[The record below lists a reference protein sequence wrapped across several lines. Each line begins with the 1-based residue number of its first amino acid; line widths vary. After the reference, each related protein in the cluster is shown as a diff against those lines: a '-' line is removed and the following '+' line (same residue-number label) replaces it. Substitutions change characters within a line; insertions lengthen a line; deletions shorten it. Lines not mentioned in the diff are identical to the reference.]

1 CPVDDTLKFY
11 RSPTGTYRFGLE
23 AFEFVDQPF
32 VFIHCHVIICNASN
46 LQSRCARGCEKKARL
61 RREVEHHNLY
71 SLAQGPITLDH
82 EIKRDQKH
90 VEKFS
95 VNNMDSVG
103 MDSSLLAAMAVVTA
117 VTIFGVAFVIMKKRS

>member
-1 CPVDDTLKFY
+1 MDDTLKFY

-46 LQSRCARGCEKKARL
+46 PQSRCARGCEKKARL

-82 EIKRDQKH
+82 EIELDQKH

-95 VNNMDSVG
+95 ANYMDSVG
-103 MDSSLLAAMAVVTA
+103 KREVELEKLNILKKGVHLLDV
-117 VTIFGVAFVIMKKRS
+117 

>member
-1 CPVDDTLKFY
+1 MDDTLKFY

-46 LQSRCARGCEKKARL
+46 PQSRCARGCEKKARL
-61 RREVEHHNLY
+61 RREVEHHNLF

-82 EIKRDQKH
+82 EIELDQKH

-103 MDSSLLAAMAVVTA
+103 KREVQLEKFN
-117 VTIFGVAFVIMKKRS
+117 IHKKGVHFYLKFRTREIPH

>member
-1 CPVDDTLKFY
+1 MNDTVKLY

-23 AFEFVDQPF
+23 TFEFVDQPF

-46 LQSRCARGCEKKARL
+46 PQSRCARGCEKKARL
-61 RREVEHHNLY
+61 RREVEHRNLY

-82 EIKRDQKH
+82 EIELDQKH

-95 VNNMDSVG
+95 VNNMDSFGKREVQLEKFNIHKKG
-103 MDSSLLAAMAVVTA
+103 VHLLKV
-117 VTIFGVAFVIMKKRS
+117 